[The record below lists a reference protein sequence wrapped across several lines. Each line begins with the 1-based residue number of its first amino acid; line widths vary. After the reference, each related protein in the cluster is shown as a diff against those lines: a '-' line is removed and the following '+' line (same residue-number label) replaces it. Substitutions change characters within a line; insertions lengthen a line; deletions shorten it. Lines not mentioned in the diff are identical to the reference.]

1 MSLAGLLPPHG
12 QAAGLPGGPGIT
24 EPCSLEDGNA
34 NPPGAEGSN
43 PRRAEGGDEKVYVFG
58 VGLCRCYAYLYIGI
72 HVYR

>member
-34 NPPGAEGSN
+34 SPPGAEGSN
-43 PRRAEGGDEKVYVFG
+43 PREAEGRNPCETESGNEKVYVFG
-58 VGLCRCYAYLYIGI
+58 VGLCRC
-72 HVYR
+72 